1 MVLDACL
8 SSASSCLSQLLTNAV
23 RAFRQLGSMRRK
35 TVLIV
40 GANRGIGNNLL
51 KAFVEES
58 WDVTAT
64 VRPKT
69 RTEKD
74 PTVVELEKA
83 GVRLLELDY
92 LDEATISRAA
102 ALYGADRPLDLLINV
117 GGLSPHP
124 KPWQEQTGEMMVEKF
139 RVMAV
144 GPILTIG
151 HFLPSLE
158 LGDNT
163 KIVNISS
170 AFGSVSKN
178 SFGTCMAYRM
188 AKTALNQGTV
198 TMAREWEKE
207 GRKLTMVNVEPG
219 FISTR
224 LTGWDGVDDM
234 TTCVAGLMRVF
245 KDITPQDNGTLI
257 KWDGNRIPY

>member
-1 MVLDACL
+1 
-8 SSASSCLSQLLTNAV
+8 
-23 RAFRQLGSMRRK
+23 MRTK

-51 KAFVEES
+51 QAFVRES
-58 WDVTAT
+58 WDVTGT
-64 VRPKT
+64 VRPQT

-74 PTVVELEKA
+74 PTVVELEKV
-83 GVRLLELDY
+83 GVKILEIDY
-92 LDEATISRAA
+92 LDETTIAHAA
-102 ALYGADRPLDLLINV
+102 AQYGSDRPLDLLINV

-124 KPWQEQTGEMMVEKF
+124 KSWQDQTGEMMVEKF

-144 GPILTIG
+144 GPILATR
-151 HFLPSLE
+151 HFLPNLE
-158 LGDNT
+158 LADNAR
-163 KIVNISS
+163 IVNVSS

-188 AKTALNQGTV
+188 AKAALNQATV
-198 TMAREWEKE
+198 TLAREWEKE
-207 GRKLTMVNVEPG
+207 GRKVTLVNVEPG
-219 FISTR
+219 FVSTR

-234 TTCVAGLMRVF
+234 ATCIAGLMKVF
-245 KDITPQDNGTLI
+245 KDIKPEDNGTLI

>member
-1 MVLDACL
+1 
-8 SSASSCLSQLLTNAV
+8 
-23 RAFRQLGSMRRK
+23 MRRK

-40 GANRGIGNNLL
+40 GKCWYPVQPRIKLIFPNQHSDNHASMPLTPRAAGANRGIGNNLL

-83 GVRLLELDY
+83 GVKLLELDY

-124 KPWQEQTGEMMVEKF
+124 KAWQEQTGEMMVEKF

-170 AFGSVSKN
+170 AFGSVS
-178 SFGTCMAYRM
+178 S
-188 AKTALNQGTV
+188 
-198 TMAREWEKE
+198 E
-207 GRKLTMVNVEPG
+207 
-219 FISTR
+219 
-224 LTGWDGVDDM
+224 
-234 TTCVAGLMRVF
+234 
-245 KDITPQDNGTLI
+245 
-257 KWDGNRIPY
+257 